1 MSLVTAPL
9 RDAGVSGEL
18 MPMGNGTPYRC
29 HPLLACYIADY
40 MEQMVVCCCKNGEC
54 PKCVISRE
62 NIGEESSNSHPFRD
76 LAKILNALSLID
88 NIPDFREACHSAG
101 IKPVFEPFWETLPY
115 SNIFRSITPD
125 ILHQLYQGIFKHL
138 KTWILSAYGS
148 VEIDARCRRL
158 PPNHNIHIFFKG
170 ISSLSRVTGQEH
182 EQISRFLLGLVI
194 DLPLPNGMDPKRLIT
209 CLRAFLDFL
218 YLARYPAH
226 SDETLLQMQCALDI
240 FHTNKYIFVDLN
252 IREHFRLPKLEGLN
266 HYIASIKDFGTLD
279 NCNTEYTERL
289 HIDLVKDAYRAT
301 NHKDEYPQMTLWLE
315 RKEKV
320 LHHDKFIR
328 HLKDGGIPLSSSLQL
343 SERQTKMTIT
353 SSTTV
358 KLADLPRLYGVQF
371 FSAALSRYVAQ
382 FNDPNIDCCALEEA
396 AYGVNIDFSQIPAFH
411 CIKFIRHDPIKNET
425 HTVDAIHVQPPRLD
439 RRGDIIPGRFDTA
452 LVCMKPQSLALK
464 GQPPIYIV
472 W

>member
-40 MEQMVVCCCKNGEC
+40 MEQIVVCCCKNGEC

-170 ISSLSRVTGQEH
+170 ISSLSHVTGQEH

-240 FHTNKYIFVDLN
+240 FHTNKYIFVDLD

-320 LHHDKFIR
+320 LRHDKFIR

-358 KLADLPRLYGVQF
+358 KLADLPQLYGVQF

-382 FNDPNIDCCALEEA
+382 FNDPNIDCRALEEA

-411 CIKFIRHDPIKNET
+411 RIKFIRHDPIKNET

-464 GQPPIYIV
+464 GQPSIYIV